1 MFSSSYKRLH
11 CPSGMKLSLL
21 PFRVRGQ
28 HRGARDSKYCAALP
42 DCHQGAMTKGHS
54 GPVLDLFA
62 LHPVQKGLWIPQ
74 TCNTS
79 HPHDA
84 VPFLKC
90 LLSAK
95 EHKNSIFP
103 KYPKNLYIRS
113 WFVPRIC
120 PLSCLWPKPHT
131 WLFKCFFWYIFS
143 LSRFW
148 GSSLNAEKGYQL
160 ASEFSG

>member
-21 PFRVRGQ
+21 PFRVHGQ

-95 EHKNSIFP
+95 VFFPNIPNIWKIFTSEAGL
-103 KYPKNLYIRS
+103 YPGFAHYHASGQNPIPGCS
-113 WFVPRIC
+113 NA
-120 PLSCLWPKPHT
+120 
-131 WLFKCFFWYIFS
+131 FFGIF
-143 LSRFW
+143 FP
-148 GSSLNAEKGYQL
+148 
-160 ASEFSG
+160 